1 MFLFNR
7 NQATKSINIIPEP
20 ETEEWVQKFSSKYY
34 EIKDHYYNLSFGDD
48 LTLYALIYCYFDC
61 EFENSRVEDIM
72 KPVKEFT
79 NSPHFK
85 RTKPETIFRTV
96 EEALKQINDELKE
109 CAG

>member
-1 MFLFNR
+1 MFMMR
-7 NQATKSINIIPEP
+7 KVKAVKSNNIIPEH
-20 ETEEWVQKFSSKYY
+20 ETEEWIQKFTKKYY
-34 EIKDHYYNLSFGDD
+34 EIKDHYYNLSFGED

-96 EEALKQINDELKE
+96 EDALKNVTDELSE
-109 CAG
+109 CIG